1 MPTVLMIKGF
11 RFFFY
16 AEEGNEPVHV
26 HVAKGDGEGKI
37 WLLPEIKVHIFSGFK
52 PQQQKE
58 IMEIIHHNHKLLIN
72 KWNEFFKNK

>member
-37 WLLPEIKVHIFSGFK
+37 CNYSAA
-52 PQQQKE
+52 
-58 IMEIIHHNHKLLIN
+58 IN
-72 KWNEFFKNK
+72 SFLMNF